1 MSYRIDHF
9 FRLPPATVIEWS
21 GRDRLQLL
29 HNLSTQKVAQIGEGS
44 TAELFLCDVKGRSLC
59 HGQIL
64 HRSTAT
70 LLVTTHGLQQL
81 LLDHLDRYIFREDVQ
96 LADRSE
102 HFQWVAASGLSPVP
116 DRSSFWEEPVLP
128 TGIRLHAPWRWG
140 GDRSW
145 IIGMASTNAE
155 DEPKIAPPSAPLSS
169 EEFHALRIRNNWP
182 WFGVDIDPGMFPQET
197 TRETESVHYQKGC
210 YLGQETIARLDA
222 LGQVQKKMCRLCISG
237 PPPAPQTVLR
247 NQEGVDVGTTRSSA
261 PDPSGDRSVAFAVVK
276 RPHWQVGTELWCGE
290 ARAIVT
296 DFSTET

>member
-1 MSYRIDHF
+1 MSYRIDHL

-29 HNLSTQKVAQIGEGS
+29 HNLSTQKVAQLVEGS

-59 HGQIL
+59 HGRIL
-64 HRSTAT
+64 HQANAT

-102 HFQWVAASGLSPVP
+102 QFQWIAASGLSPVP
-116 DRSSFWEEPVLP
+116 DRSSFWEEPFSP
-128 TGIRLHAPWRWG
+128 KESRLHAPWMWG
-140 GDRSW
+140 GESSW
-145 IIGMASTNAE
+145 IIGMASTITE
-155 DEPKIAPPSAPLSS
+155 DGLNLPPASALWTSQ
-169 EEFHALRIRNNWP
+169 EFDALRIRNNWP

-197 TRETESVHYQKGC
+197 TREAESVHYQKGC

-222 LGQVQKKMCRLCISG
+222 LGQVQKKMCRLSISG
-237 PPPAPQTVLR
+237 PPPAPQTTLR

-261 PDPSGDRSVAFAVVK
+261 PDLSGDQAVAFAVVK
-276 RPHWQVGTELWCGE
+276 RPYWQVGTELWCGQ

-296 DFSTET
+296 DFSGAG